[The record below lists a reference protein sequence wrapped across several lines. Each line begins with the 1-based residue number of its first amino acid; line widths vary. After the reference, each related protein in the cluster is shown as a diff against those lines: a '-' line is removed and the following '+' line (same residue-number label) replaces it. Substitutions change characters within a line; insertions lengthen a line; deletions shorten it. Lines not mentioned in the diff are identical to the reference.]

1 MWHIQ
6 PEESSRRVS
15 RGVKFGC
22 KRKTIP
28 EQIDH
33 ARARIERGKRCED
46 VAALFKVERATLYQV
61 LSNEP

>member
-1 MWHIQ
+1 
-6 PEESSRRVS
+6 VS